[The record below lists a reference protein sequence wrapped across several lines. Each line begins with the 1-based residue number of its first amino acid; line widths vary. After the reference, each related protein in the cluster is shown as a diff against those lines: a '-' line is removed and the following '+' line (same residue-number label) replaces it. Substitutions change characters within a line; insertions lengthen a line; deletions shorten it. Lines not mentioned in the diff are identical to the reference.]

1 MCPSDSVLTISL
13 GPTNPQS
20 TIVAEETL
28 IFRRRCFSHRL
39 WLLVPTFLL
48 CNAPEWVTPSPSSR
62 CKHSPTAHIFRRIYK
77 PQVSVLCLS
86 PDYLWRKISWWVSC
100 YAIFKGLLLLSKPP
114 HCQRNLTSLLALSI
128 DLGTLSMDLGC
139 FPFDQWSFA
148 PTV

>member
-28 IFRRRCFSHRL
+28 IFRRRSFSLRL

-48 CNAPEWVTPSPSSR
+48 CNAPEWVTPSPSTR
-62 CKHSPTAHIFRRIYK
+62 CKHSPTARMFRRTYK
-77 PQVSVLCLS
+77 PQISVLCLS
-86 PDYLWRKISWWVSC
+86 PDYLRRKISWWVSC

-114 HCQRNLTSLLALSI
+114 HCQRNLTSLFALSI
-128 DLGTLSMDLGC
+128 DLGTLNMDLGC